1 MLGTPVV
8 AGEPSVVEVVSTTL
22 EVVSEL
28 EITEVELSVA
38 EVDTVA
44 LLKYAGAELV
54 AGTL

>member
-28 EITEVELSVA
+28 EITEVELWFS
-38 EVDTVA
+38 EVD
-44 LLKYAGAELV
+44 
-54 AGTL
+54 